1 MFIAC
6 IILPSKAMARS
17 TDGSPKIRATANAAR
32 PASTPTSMPRINR
45 LLTMLAYPCL
55 VAGESEQ
62 VTSVMQEFMHIHAG
76 NEGGRTFFGA
86 DEIEHGKEQ
95 QPEHD
100 PGHQLT
106 QRNGRRNDGG
116 AKGRGRH
123 DRLQGMMRPN

>member
-32 PASTPTSMPRINR
+32 PASPPPSMPRINR

-55 VAGESEQ
+55 VAGEPEQ
-62 VTSVMQEFMHIHAG
+62 MASVMQEFVHIHAG
-76 NEGGRTFFGA
+76 DEGGCTLFGA

-95 QPEHD
+95 QPEQD
-100 PGHQLT
+100 PRRQLT
-106 QRNGRRNDGG
+106 QRNG
-116 AKGRGRH
+116 
-123 DRLQGMMRPN
+123 